1 MNCKGNVTVNYSFL
15 FYSVFSLL
23 CRFFMGVEWSG
34 LMIAKLKNVILHEVL
49 CRHFAVR
56 TEEYQGPRVA

>member
-1 MNCKGNVTVNYSFL
+1 MLQSIIP
-15 FYSVFSLL
+15 FYSIPFFL
-23 CRFFMGVEWSG
+23 CYVAFFMGVDWGG

-56 TEEYQGPRVA
+56 TEEYLGPGVA